1 MHTAGG
7 RMTYHLRVSSKSSL
21 MRSAAAAAV
30 LLLAAACGDD
40 TGSSAEDPADDTAAS
55 QEPSATEG
63 ASEPPAADLPACADV
78 WVTGA
83 TLPRSYRGCEQ
94 DGESI
99 KADKHPCS
107 YGAAIVEFADRFY
120 AVTGKQINE
129 VPSLTDSD
137 QYQQAL
143 SACQG

>member
-1 MHTAGG
+1 
-7 RMTYHLRVSSKSSL
+7 MTYHLRVSSKSSL
-21 MRSAAAAAV
+21 KRSAAAAAAV

-40 TGSSAEDPADDTAAS
+40 NGSSAQDPADDTPAS
-55 QEPSATEG
+55 QQPSDTDG
-63 ASEPPAADLPACADV
+63 ASEPPAPDLPACADV
-78 WVTGA
+78 WVAGA

-107 YGAAIVEFADRFY
+107 YGSAIVEFADRFY
-120 AVTGKQINE
+120 AVNGKQINE